1 MIRMKWNVLNL
12 CNVTTHGH
20 LLSEHVDSALSMQ
33 IKIASLKACQLR
45 SLFTHIA
52 LFHLFKDFFFFFAL
66 SASP

>member
-1 MIRMKWNVLNL
+1 MIRMKWNAVHP

-33 IKIASLKACQLR
+33 IRAASLQACQLP

-52 LFHLFKDFFFFFAL
+52 LFHLFGDFFSAI